1 MATVAPMKTTALLP
15 FHLSL
20 PREIGSLLLLG
31 ALLAASPCG
40 LAGKA
45 ENPFDR
51 MTPVPADQPIPA
63 VDFFRP
69 SLFCD
74 PKLNDDGTMFAAIVT
89 AGVDRRELLVYDFA
103 TAKFDRLH
111 GAGSKDID
119 GFDWLDDEQ
128 ILYYASEDKR
138 YRTGMFVAEARD
150 LSNNR
155 FLDLHSY
162 SIVVARPES
171 ARLKPIIWIRNCA
184 YNSGKDG
191 GVHQIDTTVY
201 SRNVIAESAYID
213 PGSILHGTMASVCR
227 TFPDAS
233 PGTPMWYSPDP
244 SGNLGYAFT
253 TEAGVQRLLRLV
265 DDKWVQSPADLEDL
279 EVISGSSKPNEL
291 IVKGPRQ
298 DGKPCALQFMDAVT
312 GKLGDVIWQDDRYDP
327 TGCRIYRHPVTKV
340 LPGIRFD
347 RGMRQSIWFDK
358 GYQAI
363 QQSIEKLLPGQVVVI
378 LGSDK
383 AEKRFFVSA
392 SSDRQPTTYYSI
404 DLEKRTLGLI
414 KSEAPWL
421 DSARMQPTSMINYKS
436 RDGIALEGYL
446 TLPAGASKTNPAPMV
461 VLPHGGPWVRDSWGY
476 DGEVQFLASRGYA
489 VFQPNYRGSPGYQ
502 WRFPKADIY
511 EFLKMHDDVTDG
523 VQKLLKTGLVDG
535 DRVAIMGWSFGG
547 YLALSGATRD
557 GQLYRC
563 AVALSGVYDW
573 EKVIKDS
580 RNEQM
585 LRGWDEF
592 LLRKLGDPKKDKE
605 KFAAISPVRHVAK
618 VKIPIFVGHG
628 GADIIADVS
637 QSKHLVSELKKYGVP
652 TVTRFVSGEGHGM
665 QQMQNRVEMYEAI
678 EKFLAA
684 NMAPRVPAPLAAV
697 AAPAH

>member
-1 MATVAPMKTTALLP
+1 MNATALLP
-15 FHLSL
+15 SNVSH
-20 PREIGSLLLLG
+20 PRKLGALLLLG
-31 ALLAASPCG
+31 ALLAASPSA
-40 LAGKA
+40 LADKA

-69 SLFCD
+69 SLFSE
-74 PKLNDDGTMFAAIVT
+74 PKLNDEGSMFAAIVT

-128 ILYYASEDKR
+128 ILYYGSEDKR
-138 YRTGMFVAEARD
+138 YRTGMFVTEARD
-150 LSNNR
+150 LSTNR

-162 SIVVARPES
+162 SLVVARPEN

-191 GVHQIDTTVY
+191 GVHQIDTTVH
-201 SRNVIAESAYID
+201 SRNVIAESLAID

-227 TFPDAS
+227 SFPDAS
-233 PGTPMWYSPDP
+233 PGTPVWYSSDTV
-244 SGNLGYAFT
+244 GNLAYAFT
-253 TEAGVQRLLRLV
+253 TEAGVGHLFRLA
-265 DDKWVQSPADLEDL
+265 DDKWVQTPADLDAI
-279 EVISGSSKPNEL
+279 EVISSSNKPNEL

-298 DGKPCALQFMDAVT
+298 EGKPCALQFMDAVT

-327 TGCRIYRHPVTKV
+327 NDCRIYRHPVTKA
-340 LPGIRFD
+340 LLGIQFD

-363 QQSIEKLLPGQVVVI
+363 QQAIEKLLPNQVVEI

-383 AEKRFFVSA
+383 AEKRFFVAA

-421 DSARMQPTSMINYKS
+421 DSARMQPTSLINYKS

-446 TLPAGASKTNPAPMV
+446 TLPAGSSKTNPAPMV
-461 VLPHGGPWVRDSWGY
+461 VLPHGGPWVRDTWGY
-476 DGEVQFLASRGYA
+476 DEEVQFLVSRGYA
-489 VFQPNYRGSPGYQ
+489 VFQPNYRGSLGYQ
-502 WRFPKADIY
+502 WRFPKTDIF

-573 EKVIKDS
+573 EQLIKDS
-580 RNEQM
+580 RNEQA

-592 LLRKLGDPKKDKE
+592 LLRKLGDPKKDKA
-605 KFAAISPVRHVAK
+605 KFDAISPVRHVSN

-628 GADIIADVS
+628 AADIIADIG

-652 TVTRFVSGEGHGM
+652 MVTRFVSGEGHGM
-665 QQMQNRVEMYEAI
+665 QQMQNRVEMFEAI

-684 NMAPRVPAPLAAV
+684 NMVPRKPVPV
-697 AAPAH
+697 AASVAPTP